1 MSSLLVASYAFGILS
16 DKIGRK
22 KTSFIAL
29 LMVALGIL
37 ISSFMPEYISFTVS
51 RFITGF
57 GKYAKLFIMKCLKK
71 LLYDIILNI

>member
-57 GKYAKLFIMKCLKK
+57 GKYANTIYNEMFKK
-71 LLYDIILNI
+71 III